1 MDRTIW
7 DEILI
12 KLPLSSQL
20 CGGTR
25 VLMLWG
31 MEAVDIQLVLWED
44 EAKEETVG
52 LNGVEEEV
60 RENREY

>member
-1 MDRTIW
+1 
-7 DEILI
+7 
-12 KLPLSSQL
+12 
-20 CGGTR
+20 
-25 VLMLWG
+25 MLWG